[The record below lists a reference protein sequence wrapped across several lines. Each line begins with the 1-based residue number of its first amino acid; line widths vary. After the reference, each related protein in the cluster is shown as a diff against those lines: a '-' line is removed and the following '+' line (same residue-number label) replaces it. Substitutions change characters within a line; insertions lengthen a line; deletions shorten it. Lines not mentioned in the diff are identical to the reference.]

1 MDMNKVLKFSTHD
14 FGILCYGGITN
25 LELVFYR
32 ALILLLQD
40 RSRWN
45 GMHVTEHI

>member
-1 MDMNKVLKFSTHD
+1 MRALRMNYAS
-14 FGILCYGGITN
+14 ILQGARNYRLMKKEGRG
-25 LELVFYR
+25 FYR
-32 ALILLLQD
+32 ALILRLQD